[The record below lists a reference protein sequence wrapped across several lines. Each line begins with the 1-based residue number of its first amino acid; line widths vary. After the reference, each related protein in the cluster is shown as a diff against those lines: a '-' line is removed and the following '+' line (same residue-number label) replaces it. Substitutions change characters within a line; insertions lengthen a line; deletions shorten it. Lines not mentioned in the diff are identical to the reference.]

1 MEFAYGLRFLH
12 RGVKTLTMPC
22 AEEINFGF
30 VCTGFRP
37 HRNMQKKPFIKMLP
51 ADMVEWHKP
60 KTREKSRLGEVFKRI
75 IVRKNPQGDQI
86 APELAARYMANW
98 KGHLGHSEPYQA
110 TNLIATGED

>member
-1 MEFAYGLRFLH
+1 MALRDKIVTIQCLNEWVLMGGCNSLMVCGFLH
-12 RGVKTLTMPC
+12 RGVKTLPMPC

-30 VCTGFRP
+30 VCTGFKP

-86 APELAARYMANW
+86 ATEAPQRDV
-98 KGHLGHSEPYQA
+98 KDQ
-110 TNLIATGED
+110 